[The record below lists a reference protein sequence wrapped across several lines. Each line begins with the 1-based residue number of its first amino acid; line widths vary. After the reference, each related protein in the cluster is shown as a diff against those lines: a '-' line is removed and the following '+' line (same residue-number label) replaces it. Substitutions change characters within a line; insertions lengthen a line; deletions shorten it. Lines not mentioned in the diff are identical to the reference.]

1 MSTVTFDRV
10 SKQFTLHHERPRSFQ
25 ELFLNVL
32 HLKRTPT
39 KEKYWALRDVSFE
52 VEQGEMLGIIGAN
65 GAGKST
71 LLKLMS
77 RIIEPSS
84 GEITVNGRVS
94 ALLELGSGF
103 HPDLTGRE
111 NIYLNGSI
119 IGLGRT
125 DMDRIFDDIVAFSEM
140 ERFIDVPV
148 KHYSS
153 GMYMRLG
160 FSVAI
165 HVRPDILLVDE
176 VLAVGDQAF
185 QKQCLDRINEMKR
198 QGVTILLVT
207 HSLGNVREMCDRAL
221 WLDEGQIQAD
231 GPVEQVLE
239 KYMAQVRAADKEAL
253 ERVEAIRRRQQQAA
267 AAAKRSKAAHPPGSG
282 TPTPVAAPGQKAAA
296 DRLQARRWGT
306 GEGEIARVQFLNGQ
320 GQEQRSFETGET
332 FVVRIHFA
340 TQERIERPQ
349 FGIALYHARGF
360 HISGPNTTFSGLEID
375 AIEGEGYIDYIIESL
390 PLLEGTYLLSVSL
403 GDHEGTHPYDY
414 QHLAYTFRVRPNDA
428 IQEKYGSFLIPSSWH
443 MGPTGLHSSSEATGD
458 QA

>member
-1 MSTVTFDRV
+1 MRTVTFDRV

-32 HLKRTPT
+32 HLKGTPT

-52 VEQGEMLGIIGAN
+52 VEQGEMLGIVGAN

-77 RIIEPSS
+77 RIIEPTS
-84 GEITVNGRVS
+84 GELTVNGRVS

-119 IGLGRT
+119 IGFSRT

-165 HVRPDILLVDE
+165 HVQPDILLVDE

-185 QKQCLDRINEMKR
+185 QLQCLDRIGEMKR

-207 HSLGNVREMCDRAL
+207 HSLGNVREMCDRAI
-221 WLDEGQIQAD
+221 WLNEGQIQND

-239 KYMAQVRAADKEAL
+239 QYMTTVRAADEQAL
-253 ERVEAIRRRQQQAA
+253 QRAEAIRRKRQPTGAAVRPDQPAKSPKPGEPVSGSADSKRQA
-267 AAAKRSKAAHPPGSG
+267 GQWG
-282 TPTPVAAPGQKAAA
+282 TT
-296 DRLQARRWGT
+296 RRWGS
-306 GEGEIARVQFLNGQ
+306 GEGEISRVQFLDGG

-332 FVVRIHFA
+332 FVVRMHFA
-340 TQERIERPQ
+340 AHQRIERPQ
-349 FGIALYHARGF
+349 FGLALYHAKGF

-390 PLLEGTYLLSVSL
+390 PLLEGTYLVSVSL
-403 GDHEGTHPYDY
+403 GDHEGTHPFDY
-414 QHLAYTFRVRPNDA
+414 QHLAYTFRVRQNDA
-428 IQEKYGSFLIPSSWH
+428 VQEKYGSFLIPSSWH
-443 MGPTGLHSSSEATGD
+443 MGPTGLPSVSEATGD

>member
-25 ELFLNVL
+25 ELFLNIL

-39 KEKYWALRDVSFE
+39 KERYWALRDVSFE

-111 NIYLNGSI
+111 NVYLNGSI

-176 VLAVGDQAF
+176 VLAVGDQAY

-221 WLDEGQIQAD
+221 WLDEGEIQAD

-239 KYMAQVRAADKEAL
+239 KYIVQVRAADKEAL
-253 ERVEAIRRRQQQAA
+253 ERAEAIRRRQQQAA
-267 AAAKRSKAAHPPGSG
+267 AAKRGKAAHPPESG
-282 TPTPVAAPGQKAAA
+282 TPAPTAAPGQKAAA
-296 DRLQARRWGT
+296 GRLQARRWGT

-349 FGIALYHARGF
+349 FGLALYHARGF

-375 AIEGEGYIDYIIESL
+375 AIEGEGYIDYRIESL
-390 PLLEGTYLLSVSL
+390 PLLEGTYLVSVSL

-443 MGPTGLHSSSEATGD
+443 MGPTGLYSTSEATGD
-458 QA
+458 PA

>member
-1 MSTVTFDRV
+1 MRTVTFDRV

-32 HLKRTPT
+32 HLKGTPT

-52 VEQGEMLGIIGAN
+52 VEQGEMLGIVGAN

-111 NIYLNGSI
+111 NIYLSGSI
-119 IGLGRT
+119 IGFRRAE
-125 DMDRIFDDIVAFSEM
+125 MARIFDDIVAFSEM

-185 QKQCLDRINEMKR
+185 QQQCLDRIDELKR

-207 HSLGNVREMCDRAL
+207 HSLSKVREMCDRAL
-221 WLDEGQIQAD
+221 WLDEGLVQAE
-231 GPVEQVLE
+231 GPVEHVLE
-239 KYMAQVRAADKEAL
+239 KYMTQVRAADKGAIERAEAVRL
-253 ERVEAIRRRQQQAA
+253 RQQQAA
-267 AAAKRSKAAHPPGSG
+267 AAAKRSQVARPVGSG
-282 TPTPVAAPGQKAAA
+282 EPASATAPGQKADA
-296 DRLQARRWGT
+296 DRPQARRWGT
-306 GEGEIARVQFLNGQ
+306 GEGEIVHLQFLNKE

-332 FVVRIHFA
+332 FIVRIHFSA
-340 TQERIERPQ
+340 PQRIDNPQ
-349 FGIALYHARGF
+349 FGLALYHARGF
-360 HISGPNTTFSGLEID
+360 HINGPNTTFAGVDIE
-375 AIEGEGYIDYIIESL
+375 AIEGEGYIDYIVESL
-390 PLLEGTYLLSVSL
+390 PLLEGTYLVSVSL
-403 GDHEGTHPYDY
+403 GDHEGKQAYDY
-414 QHLAYTFRVRPNDA
+414 HHWTYTFRVHSSEA
-428 IQEKYGSFLIPSSWH
+428 IQEQYGSFLIPSSWK
-443 MGPTGLHSSSEATGD
+443 MGPTGFLLANQLPGD
-458 QA
+458 WA

>member
-1 MSTVTFDRV
+1 MTSVSFDRV
-10 SKQFTLHHERPRSFQ
+10 SKQFMLHHERPRSFQ
-25 ELFLNVL
+25 ELFLNML
-32 HLKRTPT
+32 HLKGSPT
-39 KEKYWALRDVSFE
+39 KEEYWALRDVSFD
-52 VEQGEMLGIIGAN
+52 VQQGEMLGVVGAN

-71 LLKLMS
+71 LLKLLS

-84 GEITVNGRVS
+84 GKITVNGRVS

-119 IGLGRT
+119 IGFTRAE
-125 DMDRIFDDIVAFSEM
+125 MDRIFDDIVAFSEM

-185 QKQCLDRINEMKR
+185 QLQCLDRIAEMRR

-207 HSLGNVREMCDRAL
+207 HSLDKVREMCDRAI

-231 GPVEQVLE
+231 GSVEQVLE
-239 KYMAQVRAADKEAL
+239 RYMNTVRAADEQALQRAEAL
-253 ERVEAIRRRQQQAA
+253 RRKKGQPAQP
-267 AAAKRSKAAHPPGSG
+267 AKLADAPADSG
-282 TPTPVAAPGQKAAA
+282 EQVSSWDQT
-296 DRLQARRWGT
+296 RRWGS
-306 GEGEIARVQFLNGQ
+306 GEGEIVHVQFLDGE
-320 GQEQRSFETGET
+320 GREQRSFETGET
-332 FVVRIHFA
+332 FVVRMHFSVIG
-340 TQERIERPQ
+340 QIEKPQ
-349 FGIALYHARGF
+349 FGLALYTARGF
-360 HISGPNTTFSGLEID
+360 HICGPNTTFSGLEIE
-375 AIEGEGYIDYIIESL
+375 AIEGEGYIDYIVESL
-390 PLLEGTYLLSVSL
+390 PLLEGTYLVSVSL
-403 GDHEGTHPYDY
+403 GDYEGTHPYDY
-414 QHLAYTFRVRPNDA
+414 QHLAYTFRVRPNDVV
-428 IQEKYGSFLIPSSWH
+428 QEKYGSFLIPSSWH
-443 MGPTGLHSSSEATGD
+443 MGPAGLRSVLQAPGD

>member
-1 MSTVTFDRV
+1 MITVSFDHV

-32 HLKRTPT
+32 HLRRTTT

-52 VEQGEMLGIIGAN
+52 VEQGEMLGIVGAN

-125 DMDRIFDDIVAFSEM
+125 DMDRIFDDVVAFSEM

-185 QKQCLDRINEMKR
+185 QQQCLDRISEMKR
-198 QGVTILLVT
+198 EGVTILLVT

-221 WLDEGQIQAD
+221 WLDEGQIQTD

-239 KYMAQVRAADKEAL
+239 KYMAHVRAADKEAL
-253 ERVEAIRRRQQQAA
+253 ERAEAIRRRQQRPAA
-267 AAAKRSKAAHPPGSG
+267 AERGKAAHPPGSG
-282 TPTPVAAPGQKAAA
+282 TPAPVAAPGQKAAA

-306 GEGEIARVQFLNGQ
+306 GEGEITHVQFLDGE
-320 GQEQRSFETGET
+320 GQERRSFETGET
-332 FVVRIHFA
+332 FVVRIHFV
-340 TQERIERPQ
+340 THQRIERPQ
-349 FGIALYHARGF
+349 FGLALYHANGF
-360 HISGPNTTFSGLEID
+360 HINGPNTVFAGLDIE
-375 AIEGEGYIDYIIESL
+375 AIEGEGWLDYVIDSL
-390 PLLEGTYLLSVSL
+390 PLLEDTYLLSVSI
-403 GDHEGTHPYDY
+403 YDY
-414 QHLAYTFRVRPNDA
+414 EGQHAYDHQHQAYTFRVQPSDA
-428 IQEKYGSFLIPSSWH
+428 VAEKYGKILIPSNWR
-443 MGPTGLHSSSEATGD
+443 MGPSGFVPT
-458 QA
+458 

>member
-1 MSTVTFDRV
+1 MTTVMFDRV

-32 HLKRTPT
+32 HLKGTPT

-77 RIIEPSS
+77 RIIEPTS
-84 GEITVNGRVS
+84 GEISVNGRVS

-119 IGLGRT
+119 IGFSRAE
-125 DMDRIFDDIVAFSEM
+125 MDRIFDDIVAFSEM
-140 ERFIDVPV
+140 ERFVDVPV

-165 HVRPDILLVDE
+165 HVQPDILLVDE

-185 QKQCLDRINEMKR
+185 QQQCLDRINEMKR
-198 QGVTILLVT
+198 DGVTILLVT

-221 WLDEGQIQAD
+221 WLDGGQIQDD

-239 KYMAQVRAADKEAL
+239 KYMGQVRAADKEAL
-253 ERVEAIRRRQQQAA
+253 ERAEAIRRRQQQVAA
-267 AAAKRSKAAHPPGSG
+267 AAERSKAARPLGPG
-282 TPTPVAAPGQKAAA
+282 TPARIAAPGQKATAN
-296 DRLQARRWGT
+296 RLQARRWGT
-306 GEGEIARVQFLNGQ
+306 GEGEIARVQFLDGE

-340 TQERIERPQ
+340 AQERIERPQ
-349 FGIALYHARGF
+349 FGLALYHAGGF

-375 AIEGEGYIDYIIESL
+375 AIEGEGYIDYVIERL
-390 PLLEGTYLLSVSL
+390 PLLEGTYLVSVSL
-403 GDHEGTHPYDY
+403 GDYEGTHPYDY

-428 IQEKYGSFLIPSSWH
+428 IQEKFGSFLIPSSWQ
-443 MGPTGLHSSSEATGD
+443 MGPTGLYSVSEATGD
-458 QA
+458 RA

>member
-1 MSTVTFDRV
+1 
-10 SKQFTLHHERPRSFQ
+10 
-25 ELFLNVL
+25 
-32 HLKRTPT
+32 
-39 KEKYWALRDVSFE
+39 
-52 VEQGEMLGIIGAN
+52 
-65 GAGKST
+65 
-71 LLKLMS
+71 MS
-77 RIIEPSS
+77 RIIEPTS
-84 GEITVNGRVS
+84 GEITVNGQVS

-103 HPDLTGRE
+103 HPELTGRE

-119 IGLGRT
+119 IGFSRT
-125 DMDRIFDDIVAFSEM
+125 EMDRIFDDIVAFSEM

-185 QKQCLDRINEMKR
+185 QQQCLDRIGELKR
-198 QGVTILLVT
+198 EGVTILLVT
-207 HSLGNVREMCDRAL
+207 HSLGKVREMCDRAL
-221 WLDEGQIQAD
+221 WLDEGLVQAE
-231 GPVEQVLE
+231 GPVEHVLE
-239 KYMAQVRAADKEAL
+239 EYMTQVRAADRGAI
-253 ERVEAIRRRQQQAA
+253 ERAEAIRLRQQQAA
-267 AAAKRSKAAHPPGSG
+267 AAAKRSQAARPVRPGKPASA
-282 TPTPVAAPGQKAAA
+282 AAPGQKAAA
-296 DRLQARRWGT
+296 DRLRARRWGT

-332 FVVRIHFA
+332 LVVRIHFA

-349 FGIALYHARGF
+349 FGLALYHAKGF
-360 HISGPNTTFSGLEID
+360 HISGPNTTFSGLEIE

-390 PLLEGTYLLSVSL
+390 PLLEGTYLVSVSL

-428 IQEKYGSFLIPSSWH
+428 IQERYGSFLIPASWH
-443 MGPTGLHSSSEATGD
+443 IGPTGLPSTSEATGD

>member
-1 MSTVTFDRV
+1 
-10 SKQFTLHHERPRSFQ
+10 
-25 ELFLNVL
+25 
-32 HLKRTPT
+32 
-39 KEKYWALRDVSFE
+39 
-52 VEQGEMLGIIGAN
+52 
-65 GAGKST
+65 
-71 LLKLMS
+71 
-77 RIIEPSS
+77 
-84 GEITVNGRVS
+84 
-94 ALLELGSGF
+94 
-103 HPDLTGRE
+103 
-111 NIYLNGSI
+111 
-119 IGLGRT
+119 
-125 DMDRIFDDIVAFSEM
+125 
-140 ERFIDVPV
+140 
-148 KHYSS
+148 
-153 GMYMRLG
+153 
-160 FSVAI
+160 
-165 HVRPDILLVDE
+165 
-176 VLAVGDQAF
+176 
-185 QKQCLDRINEMKR
+185 MKR